1 MVVVASP
8 VNEAGANGTF
18 TRFRA
23 TVYSPFAGPGED
35 LLMLHS
41 HFPLESRL
49 RLRTTIRLRWFAV
62 AGQTATILTLYY
74 GFKFPVPLWLCLAV
88 ILLSAVVNIFLSV
101 AYPRSQLLSSRYAI
115 MLLSYDVLQLSA
127 LLYLTGGLEN
137 PFAFLLIFPTA
148 VAASTQRLSVTSL
161 LATFT
166 VVLATILARYHLP
179 LPWTGTEPPILPLNY
194 MVGLWSALVSCIV
207 FIAIYAWRIE
217 QEGRQMAQA
226 LSAAEL
232 VLAREQRL
240 TALDG
245 LAAAA
250 AHQLGTP
257 LSTIVLVAK
266 ELERE
271 VPKDSPARDDIIL
284 LQTQAARCREILREL
299 SKSGREGEEDIIFS
313 KMRLRHLIEEV
324 VAPLRTPG
332 VEIDVIVADSS
343 PPSKPA
349 GEPVITRNPGLMH
362 SLVNLVENAV
372 EFASE
377 RVTIDAAYDQNRVL
391 LRIGDDGPGFH
402 PNVINL
408 LGEPYVTNR
417 PRAEGDREESGMGLG
432 FFIAKT
438 LLERSGASLQIANR
452 VLPETGALVEITW
465 PRDRLESSS

>member
-1 MVVVASP
+1 
-8 VNEAGANGTF
+8 
-18 TRFRA
+18 
-23 TVYSPFAGPGED
+23 
-35 LLMLHS
+35 MLAPQS
-41 HFPLESRL
+41 SLGSRL

-62 AGQTATILTLYY
+62 AGQTITILILYY
-74 GFKFPVPLWLCLAV
+74 GFRFPVPLALCMAF
-88 ILLSAVVNIFLSV
+88 ILLSAALNTFLSFS
-101 AYPRSQLLSSRYAI
+101 YPRSQLLSSRYAI
-115 MLLSYDVLQLSA
+115 TLLSYDVLQLSA
-127 LLYLTGGLEN
+127 LLFLTGGLEN
-137 PFAFLLIFPTA
+137 PFAFLLIVPVA
-148 VAASTQRLSVTSL
+148 VSASTQGLAVTSL
-161 LATFT
+161 LAGFT
-166 VVLATILARYHLP
+166 VILATILARYHLP
-179 LPWTGTEPPILPLNY
+179 LPWTDTAPPILPLNY

-217 QEGRQMAQA
+217 QEARQMAQA

-257 LSTIVLVAK
+257 LSTIALVAK

-271 VPKDSPARDDIIL
+271 VPKDSPQRDDILL
-284 LQTQAARCREILREL
+284 LQTQTARCREILSQL
-299 SKSGREGEEDIIFS
+299 SKSGREGEEDVIFS

-332 VEIDVIVADSS
+332 VEIDVLLADGSM
-343 PPSKPA
+343 PSKPA
-349 GEPVITRNPGLMH
+349 AEPIITRNPGLMH

-377 RVTIDAAYDQNRVL
+377 RVTIDATYDQNKVL
-391 LRIGDDGPGFH
+391 IRIGDDGPGFH

-438 LLERSGASLQIANR
+438 LLERSGASIQIANR
-452 VLPETGALVEITW
+452 VLPDTGALVEISW
-465 PRDRLESSS
+465 PRDMLESSS

>member
-1 MVVVASP
+1 MLSP
-8 VNEAGANGTF
+8 QST
-18 TRFRA
+18 
-23 TVYSPFAGPGED
+23 
-35 LLMLHS
+35 
-41 HFPLESRL
+41 LESRL

-62 AGQTATILTLYY
+62 AGQLVTILLLYY
-74 GFKFPVPLWLCLAV
+74 GFGFPVPLALCFAF
-88 ILLSAVVNIFLSV
+88 ILLSAVLNTVLSF

-127 LLYLTGGLEN
+127 LLFLTGGLEN
-137 PFAFLLIFPTA
+137 PFAFLLIVPVA
-148 VAASTQRLSVTSL
+148 VSASTQRLTVTSM
-161 LATFT
+161 LAGFT
-166 VVLATILARYHLP
+166 LVLATLLAFYHLP
-179 LPWTGTEPPILPLNY
+179 LPWTGETPVLPINY
-194 MVGLWSALVSCIV
+194 MLGLWAALVSCIV

-217 QEGRQMAQA
+217 EEARQMAQA

-257 LSTIVLVAK
+257 LSTIALVAK

-271 VPKDSPARDDIIL
+271 IPQESPARDDIIL
-284 LQTQAARCREILREL
+284 LQTQTARCREILSQL
-299 SKSGREGEEDIIFS
+299 SKSGREEEEDIIFS

-324 VAPLRTPG
+324 VSPLRTPG
-332 VEIDVIVADSS
+332 VEIEVLIADGSL
-343 PPSKPA
+343 PNKPA
-349 GEPVITRNPGLMH
+349 AEPIITRNPGLMH
-362 SLVNLVENAV
+362 SLGNLIENAV

-377 RVTIDAAYDQNRVL
+377 RVTIDAAYDQHKVL
-391 LRIGDDGPGFH
+391 IRIGDDGPGFH

-408 LGEPYVTNR
+408 LGEPFVTNR

-438 LLERSGASLQIANR
+438 LLERSGASIQIANR
-452 VLPETGALVEITW
+452 VLPDTGALVEISW
-465 PRDRLESSS
+465 SRDRLETSA

>member
-1 MVVVASP
+1 M
-8 VNEAGANGTF
+8 
-18 TRFRA
+18 
-23 TVYSPFAGPGED
+23 
-35 LLMLHS
+35 
-41 HFPLESRL
+41 
-49 RLRTTIRLRWFAV
+49 
-62 AGQTATILTLYY
+62 
-74 GFKFPVPLWLCLAV
+74 
-88 ILLSAVVNIFLSV
+88 
-101 AYPRSQLLSSRYAI
+101 
-115 MLLSYDVLQLSA
+115 LQLSS

-137 PFAFLLIFPTA
+137 PFAFLLIVPVA
-148 VAASTQRLSVTSL
+148 VSASTQRLAVTSL
-161 LATFT
+161 LAGFT
-166 VVLATILARYHLP
+166 VVLATVLARYHEP
-179 LPWTGTEPPILPLNY
+179 LPWTGAEQPILPMNY
-194 MVGLWSALVSCIV
+194 MLGLWSALVSCIV

-217 QEGRQMAQA
+217 QEAWQMAQA

-271 VPKDSPARDDIIL
+271 VPKNTPVHDDVVL
-284 LQTQAARCREILREL
+284 LQTQAARCREILSQL

-324 VAPLRTPG
+324 VSPLRTPG
-332 VEIDVIVADSS
+332 VEIDVLLADGS

-349 GEPVITRNPGLMH
+349 AEPIITRNPGLMH

-377 RVTIDAAYDQNRVL
+377 RVTIDATYNQDRVL
-391 LRIGDDGPGFH
+391 IRIGDDGPGFH

-417 PRAEGDREESGMGLG
+417 PRADGDQEESGMGLG

-438 LLERSGASLQIANR
+438 LLERSGASIQIANR
-452 VLPETGALVEITW
+452 VLPETGALVEIIW
-465 PRDRLESSS
+465 PRERLEASS

>member
-1 MVVVASP
+1 MFNPQFSQA
-8 VNEAGANGTF
+8 
-18 TRFRA
+18 
-23 TVYSPFAGPGED
+23 
-35 LLMLHS
+35 
-41 HFPLESRL
+41 SRL

-62 AGQTATILTLYY
+62 AGQTATILMLHY
-74 GFKFPVPLWLCLAV
+74 GFKFPVPLALCLAV
-88 ILLSAVVNIFLSV
+88 ILLSAGLNTVLSI
-101 AYPRSQLLSSRYAI
+101 AYPRSQLLSSQSALL
-115 MLLSYDVLQLSA
+115 LLSYDVLQLST
-127 LLYLTGGLEN
+127 LLFLTGGLEN
-137 PFAFLLIFPTA
+137 PFAFLLIVPVA
-148 VAASTQRLSVTSL
+148 VSASTQRLVVTAM
-161 LATFT
+161 LAAFT
-166 VVLATILARYHLP
+166 VVLATILARYHWP
-179 LPWTGTEPPILPLNY
+179 LPWTDTQPPVLPLNY
-194 MVGLWSALVSCIV
+194 MLGLWSALVSCIV
-207 FIAIYAWRIE
+207 FIASYAWRIE
-217 QEGRQMAQA
+217 QEARQMAQA

-257 LSTIVLVAK
+257 LSTIALVAK

-271 VPKDSPARDDIIL
+271 IPKDSSTRDDILL
-284 LQTQAARCREILREL
+284 LQTQTARCRDILSQL

-332 VEIDVIVADSS
+332 IDIDVFLAEGS
-343 PPSKPA
+343 PQGRPTT
-349 GEPVITRNPGLMH
+349 EPVITRNPGLMH

-377 RVTIDAAYDQNRVL
+377 RVTIDATYDQNNVL
-391 LRIGDDGPGFH
+391 IRIGDDGPGFH

-438 LLERSGASLQIANR
+438 LLERSGASIQIANR
-452 VLPETGALVEITW
+452 VLPDTGALVEISW
-465 PRDRLESSS
+465 PRKRFEASS